1 MLNHFASDYCVD
13 PILQNS
19 LCEPIHFQNTYF
31 FPNNRRKK

>member
-19 LCEPIHFQNTYF
+19 YVNPFILKISNF